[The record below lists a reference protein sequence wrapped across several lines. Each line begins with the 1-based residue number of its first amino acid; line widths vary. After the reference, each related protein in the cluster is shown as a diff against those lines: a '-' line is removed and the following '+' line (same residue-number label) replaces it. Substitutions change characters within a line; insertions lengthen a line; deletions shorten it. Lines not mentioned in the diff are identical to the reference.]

1 MTIAG
6 PATSD
11 QTAAERTATG
21 QTATGQTATEQTATG
36 QTAMDT
42 ERVAERLLRSTATRA
57 YDPEVD
63 IDWSAPLEPALE
75 YALTRRCSLY
85 GTKLFDQLSPEQRI
99 ELGKHEVVSVAS
111 TGIFLE
117 SVLMRLLARVAY
129 TGDPM
134 SRQVQYALAEL
145 GEETRHTIMFAKM
158 IERLGTPCYLPPKP
172 IRRLGRILSAIAT
185 GPSLWGAILIGE
197 EIIDR
202 LQREIVD
209 DASIQPLIRMISRIH
224 IVEEARHVGFA
235 RAELV
240 GSLTRMPRLAL
251 AYHRLALARTA
262 FIVTRIMINPR
273 VYQAVGLNPRQA
285 RRAALENPY
294 YQETLRYGGEKLVA
308 FLTQAGLI
316 GRPGRYLWRKSFLLT

>member
-1 MTIAG
+1 VT
-6 PATSD
+6 T
-11 QTAAERTATG
+11 
-21 QTATGQTATEQTATG
+21 TES
-36 QTAMDT
+36 
-42 ERVAERLLRSTATRA
+42 ERVADRLLRSTAARA

-63 IDWSAPLEPALE
+63 IDWTAPLEPGKRFALPH
-75 YALTRRCSLY
+75 RCSLY
-85 GTKLFDQLSPEQRI
+85 GTKLFAELSPEQQI

-117 SVLMRLLARVAY
+117 AVLMRLLTRVTY

-134 SRQVQYALAEL
+134 SRHVQYALAEL

-158 IERLGTPCYLPPKP
+158 IERLGTPCYQPPKA
-172 IRRLGRILSAIAT
+172 ILRLGRILTTIAY

-209 DASIQPLIRMISRIH
+209 DESIQPLIRMVSRIH

-240 GSLTRMPRLAL
+240 DSLARMPRFAR

-262 FIVTRIMINPR
+262 FIVSRILISPR
-273 VYQAVGLNPRQA
+273 VYEAVGLNPRQA
-285 RRAALENPY
+285 RRAALANPY
-294 YQETLRYGGEKLVA
+294 YRETIRYGGEKLVA
-308 FLTQAGLI
+308 FLTEAGLI
-316 GRPGRYLWRKSFLLT
+316 GRPGRYLWRLSFLIG